1 MVFDG
6 SSEGEALRV
15 LKTLVFPVRTE
26 QGCLGTRLFHDVEG
40 EDGVVWISRWDR
52 WEAFERHVRT
62 AHFRLLLGVLE
73 MASEEPG
80 ILVERSVECRGLEA
94 IEEILGAQERG

>member
-1 MVFDG
+1 MTFDDV
-6 SSEGEALRV
+6 SEGEALRV
-15 LKTLVFPVRTE
+15 LMPLVFSVRAD
-26 QGCLGTRLFHDVEG
+26 QGCLDTRLFHEVGGEEG
-40 EDGVVWISRWDR
+40 LVWISRWDR

-80 ILVERSVECRGLEA
+80 ILVERSVECQGLEA
-94 IEEILGAQERG
+94 IEEILVIEERM